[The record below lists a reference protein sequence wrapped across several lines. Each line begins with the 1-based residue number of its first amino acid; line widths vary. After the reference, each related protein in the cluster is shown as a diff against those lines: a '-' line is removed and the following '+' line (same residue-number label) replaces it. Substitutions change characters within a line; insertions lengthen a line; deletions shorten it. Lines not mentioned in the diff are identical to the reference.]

1 MATLAKGPPPTIG
14 PEAWRN
20 RSLRALKLGQTVVD
34 SSDRNCDVG
43 RSSDTVPHIRDVLA
57 TLSNDEI
64 RKYMR
69 EVRVVVAKLRESLLE
84 TNEEIKALTRGK
96 EALERSL
103 EHTRKDIQLN
113 KDSKRVRVTRPPTEK
128 ERDGADDLLEAEYSH
143 LINCKKTL
151 ELQLRSV
158 QQHLQCLESIRKR
171 IFASLQERSRVLDL
185 LCHSLSSV
193 LRPERDI
200 LALKPNRSQVEG
212 RVSMVDPGRMGA
224 SKADPLGPYTPEVDT
239 LLGDATEARNQA
251 AYLRREL
258 RATIDRVDRLKQAA
272 HQSVNEG
279 IVQKVAETYTLK
291 QHLNLGLGENR
302 HALHR
307 AQRWYDN
314 TERAFGY
321 TLGPASYSDLT
332 LREHL
337 DRPLVR
343 VYQRHPGTQLPE
355 AQEVIKSGDNMLQS
369 LTATSRN
376 IGMLRI
382 AEQKLRADKRSKS
395 AAADVDS
402 SVVRMRRQKADHRWT
417 LGTAF

>member
-1 MATLAKGPPPTIG
+1 MATMIKAPPATIG
-14 PEAWRN
+14 PECWRN
-20 RSLRALKLGQTVVD
+20 KTLRGLKLGQTVVENA
-34 SSDRNCDVG
+34 DRNCDIG
-43 RSSDTVPHIRDVLA
+43 RSTDTVPHIRDVLA

-64 RKYMR
+64 RRYMR

-84 TNEEIKALTRGK
+84 TNEEIKSLTRGK

-113 KDSKRVRVTRPPTEK
+113 KDSKSVRVYRPPNEK
-128 ERDGADDLLEAEYSH
+128 EKDGADDLLEAEYSH
-143 LINCKKTL
+143 LLNCKKTL
-151 ELQLRSV
+151 EMQLKSV
-158 QQHLQCLESIRKR
+158 QQHLQCLESIRR
-171 IFASLQERSRVLDL
+171 RTFASLQERSRVLDL
-185 LCHSLSSV
+185 MCHALSSV
-193 LRPERDI
+193 LRPEKDV

-224 SKADPLGPYTPEVDT
+224 GKADPLGPYTPEVDT
-239 LLGDATEARNQA
+239 LLGDATDSRNRA

-258 RATIDRVDRLKQAA
+258 RAVIDRVNKLKQAA
-272 HQSVNEG
+272 HRSVNDG
-279 IVQKVAETYTLK
+279 LTQKVAETVTLK

-307 AQRWYDN
+307 AQRWYDQ

-321 TLGPASYSDLT
+321 TLGPMSYSDVST
-332 LREHL
+332 REHL
-337 DRPLVR
+337 DRPLVK
-343 VYQRHPGTQLPE
+343 VFQRHPGTQLPE
-355 AQEVIKSGDNMLQS
+355 AQEIARSGDGMLQS

-382 AEQKLRADKRSKS
+382 AERKMMDDRRSKS
-395 AAADVDS
+395 AASDIDS
-402 SVVRMRRQKADHRWT
+402 SVIRMRRSKANHRWN